1 MDLDHIRNFSIIAHI
16 DHGKSTL
23 ADRILELTGTVP
35 ARDMKEQLLD
45 SMDLERERGITI
57 KAQAVRIAY
66 RARSGEL
73 YQLNLIDTP
82 GHVDFTYEVSRSLA
96 ACESAVLVVDATQG
110 VEAQTV
116 ANAYLALDNDL
127 EIIPVLNKIDL
138 PAADIAETEL
148 EVHEL
153 TGATHDELLTVSAK
167 TGVGVEEVLEAVVAR
182 TPRPAGDP
190 AAPAR
195 ALVFDSQYD
204 QYRGVVA
211 YVRLI
216 DGSFS
221 RHEMVQMMGNGQKVE
236 VEELGYFGP
245 EMVPMERLET
255 GEVGYIITGVKEVSR
270 VRVGDTITALRH
282 PASEAL
288 PGYKVVHPMVFCGL
302 FPTEGDKFGELR
314 DALEK
319 LTLNDAAL
327 SWEPETSQAL
337 GFGFRCGFLGLL
349 HMDIVR
355 ERLEREYD
363 LELLTTTPNV
373 EYHVFQTDGAMV
385 QVRNPAQMPEAVRID
400 RVEEP
405 YVAAS
410 VVLPS
415 EFVGT
420 VMELCQGRR
429 SEFVDMKYL
438 SPERVEMHYH
448 LPLAE
453 IVLDFFDQLKSRTR
467 GYASLDY
474 DFWGY
479 REGDLVKLDIV
490 LAGEPVDALSLIVP
504 RERAHLRG
512 KALVDKLRQK
522 IPRQLFEVPVQAAIG
537 NRVVAR
543 ETIKARRKDVI
554 AKCYGGDISRKRKLL
569 EKQKEGKKRM
579 KHLGV
584 VDVPQEA
591 FLAVLELDS
600 EGKDRT

>member
-23 ADRILELTGTVP
+23 ADRILELTGTVT
-35 ARDMKEQLLD
+35 ARDMKEQVLD
-45 SMDLERERGITI
+45 KMDLERERGITI
-57 KAQAVRIAY
+57 KAQAVRITY
-66 RARSGEL
+66 RARNAET

-116 ANAYLALDNDL
+116 ANAYLAIDNDL

-138 PAADIAETEL
+138 PAADVAETEL

-153 TGATHDELLTVSAK
+153 TGATHEELLAVSAK
-167 TGVGVEEVLEAVVAR
+167 TGVGVEDVLEAVVAR
-182 TPRPAGDP
+182 TPRPGGDP
-190 AAPAR
+190 GAPSR

-211 YVRLI
+211 YVRVV
-216 DGSFS
+216 DGSFT
-221 RHEMVQMMGNGQKVE
+221 RREMVQMMGTGQRVE
-236 VEELGYFGP
+236 IEELGYFGP
-245 EMVPMERLET
+245 DMVPVEGLET
-255 GEVGYIITGVKEVSR
+255 GEVGYIITGVKEVAR
-270 VRVGDTITALRH
+270 VRVGDTITALRR
-282 PASEAL
+282 PAAQAL

-373 EYHVFQTDGAMV
+373 EYHVVLTDGAMI

-400 RVEEP
+400 HVEEP

-410 VVLPS
+410 VILPS

-438 SPERVEMHYH
+438 SPERVEMHYR
-448 LPLAE
+448 LPLGE

-474 DFWGY
+474 EFWGY
-479 REGDLVKLDIV
+479 RDGDLVKLDIL
-490 LAGEPVDALSLIVP
+490 LAGDPVDALSLIVP

-512 KALVDKLRQK
+512 RALVEKLRQK
-522 IPRQLFEVPVQAAIG
+522 IPRQLFEVPIQAAIG

-579 KHLGV
+579 KQLGQV
-584 VDVPQEA
+584 EIPQEA
-591 FLAVLELDS
+591 FLAVLQVGRKE
-600 EGKDRT
+600 